1 MLNLRLLAAL
11 CPICTTCRVTPRLV
25 HVAFSGN
32 FFISTTSFLGF
43 CPIQIFVQHWKGTTT
58 EVEKV
63 YCSWWL
69 LKYECALLLQFQ
81 YDDWLADQTGSE
93 HLETWRLKMYATAGQ
108 NRSDNPETYRDIWPD
123 DDLREEAL
131 SSLRKLDTN
140 RWFILLPLDFCAFCV
155 LASIL
160 MST

>member
-1 MLNLRLLAAL
+1 
-11 CPICTTCRVTPRLV
+11 
-25 HVAFSGN
+25 
-32 FFISTTSFLGF
+32 
-43 CPIQIFVQHWKGTTT
+43 
-58 EVEKV
+58 
-63 YCSWWL
+63 
-69 LKYECALLLQFQ
+69 LLQFQ

-140 RWFILLPLDFCAFCV
+140 R
-155 LASIL
+155 
-160 MST
+160 